1 MADNT
6 TSGFGDL
13 LGLFG
18 GSNPIGGITK
28 SVGQFQKGVAEFLV
42 AIENFNNTMEQFN
55 QVARR
60 VNGLLDT
67 VEEPIKAFVPQV
79 TRTIKAADSL
89 VTQLSA
95 PIEKVAPGL
104 SRLADT
110 LSAPV
115 LTSLPTDLGDF
126 VEIISDLAKRL
137 QPLGQLAESAGSM
150 FGLRPFAGLRA
161 TSARS
166 ETPAPPP
173 PPAARPAARPPAGR
187 SAAKTAARTRKAA
200 PAKKTA
206 PVKAAPAKKAPAR
219 KSAAKKAAPARKPA
233 ATRR

>member
-6 TSGFGDL
+6 APGFGDL
-13 LGLFG
+13 LGMFG
-18 GSNPIGGITK
+18 GSNPLGGITK

-55 QVARR
+55 LVAQR

-110 LSAPV
+110 LSSPV

-150 FGLRPFAGLRA
+150 FGLRPFAGLR
-161 TSARS
+161 TSTRS
-166 ETPAPPP
+166 DAPAPPP
-173 PPAARPAARPPAGR
+173 PAVHA
-187 SAAKTAARTRKAA
+187 AAKQAAARKAA
-200 PAKKTA
+200 PIK
-206 PVKAAPAKKAPAR
+206 KAAPTKA
-219 KSAAKKAAPARKPA
+219 AAKKAAPAKKVA
-233 ATRR
+233 APKKSAAKKR

>member
-6 TSGFGDL
+6 APGLGDL
-13 LGLFG
+13 LGMFG
-18 GSNPIGGITK
+18 GGNPIGGITK

-42 AIENFNNTMEQFN
+42 AIENFNKTMEQFN
-55 QVARR
+55 QVAVR

-89 VTQLSA
+89 VAQLSA
-95 PIEKVAPGL
+95 PIDKVAPGL

-110 LSAPV
+110 LSSPV

-150 FGLRPFAGLRA
+150 FGLRPFAGLRS
-161 TSARS
+161 TSTRS
-166 ETPAPPP
+166 ETPPPP
-173 PPAARPAARPPAGR
+173 PPAARPI
-187 SAAKTAARTRKAA
+187 AKQ
-200 PAKKTA
+200 P
-206 PVKAAPAKKAPAR
+206 
-219 KSAAKKAAPARKPA
+219 AKKAAPTKAVAKKATPAKKVAATKKPA
-233 ATRR
+233 ATKR

>member
-6 TSGFGDL
+6 APGFGDL

-18 GSNPIGGITK
+18 GSNPLGGITK

-55 QVARR
+55 QVAKR

-67 VEEPIKAFVPQV
+67 VEEPIKAFVPQL
-79 TRTIKAADSL
+79 TRTIKAADTL

-95 PIEKVAPGL
+95 PIDKVAPGL

-110 LSAPV
+110 LSSPV
-115 LTSLPTDLGDF
+115 LASLPNDLGDF
-126 VEIISDLAKRL
+126 IDIISDLAKRL

-150 FGLRPFAGLRA
+150 FGLRPFAGLL
-161 TSARS
+161 SN
-166 ETPAPPP
+166 
-173 PPAARPAARPPAGR
+173 AGR
-187 SAAKTAARTRKAA
+187 NMQEF
-200 PAKKTA
+200 
-206 PVKAAPAKKAPAR
+206 
-219 KSAAKKAAPARKPA
+219 
-233 ATRR
+233 